1 MDDGVKNIFS
11 MLEQNRIFQEMFDII
26 RMVDPERGVLLEFG
40 ADNQVRETEI
50 CCTDVFGSN
59 ERCRNCTSTRAFY
72 SDKTMIKLEYAGGAV
87 LLIFSVPIVHDGR
100 RIVVEMVKDI
110 SESMTVDVRDQHR
123 VDSMTAVIDNLNR
136 LATTDSLTNLYN
148 RRYLDEHLPPL
159 IESCHRL
166 GMPLCVS
173 LLDIDNFK
181 PVNDE
186 YGHQA
191 GDMVLAATAGSISSF
206 VRRGSDWAARYGGE
220 EFLVCFVGVRLEDG
234 IKIIERVRQHVEENL
249 VLLDDGQGISVT
261 VSAGVT
267 ELRFGESARDLIAR
281 CDELLYQAKRN
292 GKNRSEYAPVEP
304 VIGRAAP
311 AGRA

>member
-1 MDDGVKNIFS
+1 MGGTAQSIYELLEKNGVFYN
-11 MLEQNRIFQEMFDII
+11 LFDIL
-26 RMVDPERGVLLEFG
+26 RLVDPEKGILLEYG
-40 ADNQVRETEI
+40 PDGGMKETKT

-59 ERCRNCTSTRAFY
+59 ERCRNCTSSSAYYT
-72 SDKTMIKLEYAGGAV
+72 DKTKVKLEYAGGAV